1 MALLQQSASLLMWCS
16 ATAPFEGVFGV
27 FKAHFAAGNLAVS
40 GTPLRGRVFARD
52 VSQTHFLWVRMHL
65 NVIYFSKNG
74 WVNIGVDGLRVVKI
88 LKFIFFWPIKY
99 RPGSQKN
106 FLKFST
112 CVHCIY
118 NHTPI
123 STTPPET
130 LYNASGST
138 ETHADSHTRTN
149 SPRPNQSLI
158 FDSTT
163 FDYIHCVTFITTKQ
177 TFI

>member
-1 MALLQQSASLLMWCS
+1 MWCS